1 MAEEDIVDVDIADEE
16 DNTILNTYP
25 EDKFINCRPRR
36 RKDFIELI
44 TFSKQFFPKNDNTEI
59 ETMIQLVNFAE
70 DILDKL
76 EKKQYDQCLSGYNYN
91 IPTKNCVCCPGCNC
105 SKCNK

>member
-1 MAEEDIVDVDIADEE
+1 MAEEEVTVDIEEEE
-16 DNTILNTYP
+16 DSILNNYP
-25 EDKFINCRPRR
+25 EKEFINCKPRR

-44 TFSKQFFPKNDNTEI
+44 TFSKQFFPKNDNVEI

-70 DILDKL
+70 DILEKL
-76 EKKQYDQCLSGYNYN
+76 EKKQYEQCLSGYTYN
-91 IPTKNCVCCPGCNC
+91 IPAKNCVCCPGCNC